1 MTQFGK
7 NLNRLLVE
15 KELSQK
21 QLADLVG
28 VRQSTVSDWL
38 TKGAKPRKD
47 DILQKLASVLQ
58 VSVAELFEEQIKK
71 EGVTYKGDDVI
82 MSKTLYEAKEA
93 EIEYLRRIIALQEE
107 NKKLKNIED
116 VSVKTQLD
124 TTH

>member
-71 EGVTYKGDDVI
+71 EGVTYKGDEVI
-82 MSKTLYEAKEA
+82 MSKKLYEAKEA
-93 EIEYLRRIIALQEE
+93 EIEYLRRILALQDE

-124 TTH
+124 TTN

>member
-7 NLNRLLVE
+7 NLNRLLTE
-15 KELSQK
+15 KKISQKEL
-21 QLADLVG
+21 AELVG

-47 DILQKLASVLQ
+47 EILQKLASVLQ
-58 VSVAELFEEQIKK
+58 VTVAQLFEEQIKK
-71 EGVTYKGDDVI
+71 EGVVYRGEEVI
-82 MSKTLYEAKEA
+82 MSKKLYEAREA
-93 EIEYLRRIIALQEE
+93 EIEYLRKIITLQ
-107 NKKLKNIED
+107 NDNAKLKNIED